1 MTLKGRHWVML
12 WLAVFL
18 VVAAIVQVRQT
29 ASIQAARR
37 VAALRQERANL
48 EAREADLERRIRDA
62 SSRPVLGQKAQLELG
77 LHFPRDSEQ
86 APLPL
91 PLAPGPG
98 AP

>member
-12 WLAVFL
+12 WLLLFL
-18 VVAAIVQVRQT
+18 FVATIVQLRQT
-29 ASIQAARR
+29 ASIRMARR

-48 EAREADLERRIRDA
+48 EARQADFERRIRDA
-62 SSRPVLGQKAQLELG
+62 SSRPVLGRKALVDLD

-91 PLAPGPG
+91 PAPSGG
-98 AP
+98 R

>member
-12 WLAVFL
+12 WLAFFL
-18 VVAAIVQVRQT
+18 LVAAVVQVRQT
-29 ASIQAARR
+29 ASIQMARR

-48 EAREADLERRIRDA
+48 EARQADIERRIRDA
-62 SSRPVLGQKAQLELG
+62 SSRPVLGRKAQVDLG

-91 PLAPGPG
+91 PSVPGDR
-98 AP
+98 

>member
-12 WLAVFL
+12 WLALFL
-18 VVAAIVQVRQT
+18 FVATVVQVRQT
-29 ASIQAARR
+29 ASIRMARR

-48 EAREADLERRIRDA
+48 EARQADLERRIRDA
-62 SSRPVLGQKAQLELG
+62 SSRPVLGKKAVVDLG

-91 PLAPGPG
+91 PPFAGG
-98 AP
+98 R